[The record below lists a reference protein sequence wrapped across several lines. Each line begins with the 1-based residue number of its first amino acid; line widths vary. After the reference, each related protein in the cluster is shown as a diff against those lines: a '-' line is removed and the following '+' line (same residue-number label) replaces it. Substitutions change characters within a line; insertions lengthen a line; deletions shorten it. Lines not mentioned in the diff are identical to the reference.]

1 MKDQSKERFS
11 EFSAINS
18 VHGSDINNN
27 SNRNGNSNS
36 NRNGNGNSRNGNSNN
51 RDKLKSVHYGFDA
64 FDAYQMGN
72 YNSGKNRQH

>member
-27 SNRNGNSNS
+27 SNRNGNGNSNS
-36 NRNGNGNSRNGNSNN
+36 RNGNGNSNN